1 MKTKKHPKAN
11 LENYSKLFAQL
22 GLVLT
27 LVIVYALIQRKTFDN
42 ELAVLKHS
50 DFNMNDTS
58 EAIFKF
64 QIEPPK
70 TEPAPKKVDFQVL
83 KQIDNSEDD
92 VPETFIDPID
102 TDSPVNISHIVDVEP
117 PEDTHI
123 EDVPF
128 IALENAPVF
137 PGCTGTKEEMK
148 TCFTFQITK
157 FVAKKFNGELA
168 SELGLRPGVQR
179 IFVLFKI
186 DSNGNIVD
194 IQARAPHER
203 LKQEAIRVVELLP
216 QMEPGK
222 QQGKPVNVKYSLP
235 IAFMVE

>member
-27 LVIVYALIQRKTFDN
+27 LVIVYSLIQSKTFDN
-42 ELAVLKHS
+42 ELAVLNHVGL
-50 DFNMNDTS
+50 NMHDHS
-58 EAIFKF
+58 EAIIEY

-70 TEPAPKKVDFQVL
+70 AQPAPKKIDLQVL
-83 KQIDNSEDD
+83 KQIDNTEDN

-102 TDSPVNISHIVDVEP
+102 IDAPVDFTQIVDVEP
-117 PEDTHI
+117 TVDPV

-128 IALENAPVF
+128 IILENAPVF

-148 TCFTFQITK
+148 ACFTSQITK
-157 FVAKKFNGELA
+157 FVAKKFNGGLA

-186 DSNGNIVD
+186 DSKGNIVD
-194 IQARAPHER
+194 IKARAPHER
-203 LKQEAIRVVELLP
+203 LKEEAIRVVELLP